1 MALLLNT
8 IVCTLKNKKMKKL
21 FYPLMASLVL
31 LTSAAL
37 SITIQEYKVKEG
49 FSIKF
54 SSKDPS
60 GSFKKMSGTV
70 HYDKNDLANSSF
82 DFIIDVASIRTGN
95 SMKDRKAQTSEW
107 FNAAKHP
114 KISFKSTKVVKTEK
128 GTYVHGNLKM
138 RGVSRFRKIPISFT
152 SNVTGA
158 LKFTGTFW
166 VDRSYYKIGKPSKTV
181 PNKLKISYI
190 IPVTK
195 K

>member
-1 MALLLNT
+1 MEMN
-8 IVCTLKNKKMKKL
+8 KL
-21 FYPLMASLVL
+21 FYPLMASIVL
-31 LTSAAL
+31 LTSATL

-60 GSFKKMSGTV
+60 GSFEKMSGTV
-70 HYDKNDLANSSF
+70 HYDKNDLENSSF
-82 DFIIDVASIRTGN
+82 DFVIDVASINTGN
-95 SMKDRKAQTSEW
+95 SMKNKKAQTSEW
-107 FNAAKHP
+107 FYSSKHP
-114 KISFKSTKVVKTEK
+114 KITFKSTKVVTTEK

-138 RGVSRFRKIPISFT
+138 KGVTRFRKIPVKVLESK
-152 SNVTGA
+152 TG

-190 IPVTK
+190 VPVTK

>member
-1 MALLLNT
+1 
-8 IVCTLKNKKMKKL
+8 
-21 FYPLMASLVL
+21 MASLVL

>member
-1 MALLLNT
+1 
-8 IVCTLKNKKMKKL
+8 MKKL
-21 FYPLMASLVL
+21 FYPLMACIML
-31 LTSAAL
+31 LTSATL
-37 SITIQEYKVKEG
+37 SITTQEYKVKEG

-60 GSFKKMSGTV
+60 GTFEKMSGQV

-82 DFIIDVASIRTGN
+82 DFVIDVASINTGN

-107 FNAAKHP
+107 FNAAKHQ
-114 KISFKSTKVVKTEK
+114 KISFKSTKVVKSEK

-138 RGVSRFRKIPISFT
+138 KGVTRFRKIPVKVAETKS
-152 SNVTGA
+152 G
-158 LKFTGTFW
+158 LKLTGTFW
-166 VDRSYYKIGKPSKTV
+166 VDRSYYKIGKPSKSV